1 MWLSLSNL
9 NTDVFLVIVSY
20 LDGASRIRLSHVRF
34 KESPLHFFLSRNC
47 QSFRQALRLSNETR
61 AFWSCAH
68 TPTIYYTYI
77 AKSLADYSKKDHKHA
92 ALRFW
97 KNLTN
102 QSSKTPRLVRSIMFP
117 FHRHRL
123 HAHAP
128 GTRWFFFVEQRS
140 PTEKPNQEIR
150 CLDLSTTRSVSGS
163 ISISSSIISIAAQQG
178 SKPNEVTLICSRP
191 QVIDPNLSRG
201 YTHTSLGERALH
213 RLVLVLV
220 PCLKSKNIGVANL
233 AISST
238 EA

>member
-1 MWLSLSNL
+1 
-9 NTDVFLVIVSY
+9 
-20 LDGASRIRLSHVRF
+20 
-34 KESPLHFFLSRNC
+34 
-47 QSFRQALRLSNETR
+47 
-61 AFWSCAH
+61 
-68 TPTIYYTYI
+68 
-77 AKSLADYSKKDHKHA
+77 
-92 ALRFW
+92 
-97 KNLTN
+97 
-102 QSSKTPRLVRSIMFP
+102 MFP

-191 QVIDPNLSRG
+191 QVIHPNISQGR
-201 YTHTSLGERALH
+201 THTSLGIEERALH

-220 PCLKSKNIGVANL
+220 PCMKSKNIGVANL
-233 AISST
+233 SISST